1 MKPIEFIALHRE
13 DDEGCECLILPDG
26 QVEEPIPSHISRLAQ
41 LTGADTAVL
50 RKYVEKNMEPLF
62 WLVEYTG
69 CMSVWQ
75 TRVVSPSGP
84 TQEQLDAL
92 EELRDAALIAP
103 RYLREKAGEEYVK
116 SAKAARRAV
125 EMQADGAGTEGE

>member
-1 MKPIEFIALHRE
+1 MKAIEFIDLHRE

-26 QVEEPIPSHISRLAQ
+26 QVEEPKPSHISRLAE
-41 LTGADTAVL
+41 LTGADTSVL

-75 TRVVSPSGP
+75 TRVVSPSEP
-84 TQEQLDAL
+84 TREQLDTL
-92 EELRDAALIAP
+92 EELRDAALLAP
-103 RYLREKAGEEYVK
+103 RYLLEKTGEEYVK
-116 SAKAARRAV
+116 SAARARRAI
-125 EMQADGAGTEGE
+125 EGTTI